1 MTVSLLI
8 RLGPWATWPW
18 NMVADV
24 GERDLEFRIIENH
37 NSGWLIWVGVSVFIQ
52 CLIDSSSDFLILCH

>member
-1 MTVSLLI
+1 
-8 RLGPWATWPW
+8 
-18 NMVADV
+18 MVADV